1 MSDRDSHSSR
11 AMPLL
16 LSVLND
22 AVPPTDVP
30 PALRSIE
37 GFDTLFNELHAIR
50 AYTMSLAEGDLGA
63 TLDMRGR
70 VSGALKGL
78 QANLRHLTWQT
89 QAVAAGDLTQRVQ
102 FLGDFATAFNT
113 MVDRLSELQLQLKD
127 QAMRDPLTGLLNRR
141 YLDETLP
148 REFARAIREG
158 RPIALLMIDVDR
170 FKDVN
175 DTQGHAA
182 GDQVLR
188 ALGGLLRA
196 MTRAS
201 DVACRW
207 GGEEFVVV
215 LPGAPVDAATRRADD
230 MRLAFASLAIPGQES
245 RVTNTFSVGLS
256 VFPRHGDTPES
267 LMEAADRALYRAKD
281 GGRNR
286 VEVAVDPAA

>member
-1 MSDRDSHSSR
+1 MADGDTRFSM
-11 AMPLL
+11 AFPLL
-16 LSVLND
+16 RGVLHD
-22 AVPPTDVP
+22 AVPPTAPP
-30 PALRSIE
+30 PALGALE
-37 GFDTLFNELHAIR
+37 GFDVLFAELHSLR

-63 TLDMRGR
+63 SLDMRGR
-70 VSGALKGL
+70 VSGALKAL

-89 QAVAAGDLTQRVQ
+89 QAVAAGDLSQRVQ
-102 FLGDFATAFNT
+102 FLGEFATAFNT
-113 MVDRLSELQLQLKD
+113 MVDRLGKQQEQLKD

-148 REFARAIREG
+148 REFARATREG

-245 RVTNTFSVGLS
+245 RGGNSFSVGLS
-256 VFPRHGDTPES
+256 VFPRHGDTPEG
-267 LMEAADRALYRAKD
+267 LLEAADRALYRAKD